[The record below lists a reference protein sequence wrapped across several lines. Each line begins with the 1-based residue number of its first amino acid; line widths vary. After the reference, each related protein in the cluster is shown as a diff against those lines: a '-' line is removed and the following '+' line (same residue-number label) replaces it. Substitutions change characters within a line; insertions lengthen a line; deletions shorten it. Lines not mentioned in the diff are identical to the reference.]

1 MILNFENLL
10 IKEVNNSEV
19 IKLKKDV
26 FDMIKY
32 LQSIQKYF
40 NGNLMQMREFVFEE
54 LDKQLKEYLK
64 ILSTDLIQ
72 KEVSAL
78 DTLNNNQHLLKSYYE
93 KLKDVDLEGFDL
105 NRDKNELNGNEVD
118 CQSFEVKV
126 LIQSIRREKDEI
138 NPMIMNSVRKIYE
151 CKDSKEK
158 EKYKE
163 EFEKDPELKQIYEYV
178 EIFLPDSEEESLK
191 MYTKYRL
198 EKAKTM
204 LKDNEKRRL
213 KIAGKF
219 FKRYNLLE
227 KMRNKVNNDYQK
239 IGLEEMQYSLRTDGI
254 QEDVGVENIF
264 EDEYID
270 TLTEEQLS
278 VLNAYWQ
285 NRYTKEAEDIKNSLF
300 VIESLQLWEHILDD
314 NVLESITSDDLENSW
329 RKIQICNKVFKKIK
343 DTSTIQEKIAPNIM
357 YNILDLNQINDEF
370 KQEYKKYFNKAF
382 AQNENN
388 FNQDFCVGQ
397 STRNMIDTIYQMK
410 RTNIKQ
416 LLLNIERNG
425 KITNWGYIQEK
436 KQGNNSIKREK
447 DNILIGIDYPGFNRP
462 IMLHTDRKLLLEY
475 FDKTKEHTI
484 IPIYEGEKD
493 GEYEGKLR
501 ARAILMPLTEKRESY
516 IIKMNKQAKTVD
528 KNYIFIRHLGNLVTK
543 KVKSISKIYPT
554 EYVDLKTGNTGHKV
568 NGEFIVENIEEI
580 EDEKNIK

>member
-1 MILNFENLL
+1 MIFNFEDLL
-10 IKEVNNSEV
+10 IKEVKNSEV

-26 FDMIKY
+26 FGMIKY

-40 NGNLMQMREFVFEE
+40 NGNTMQMREFVFEE

-93 KLKDVDLEGFDL
+93 KIKDVNLEEFDL
-105 NRDKNELNGNEVD
+105 NRDKNELNGNEVE

-126 LIQSIRREKDEI
+126 LIQSIRKEKDEI
-138 NPMIMNSVRKIYE
+138 NPVLMNSVRKIYE
-151 CKDSKEK
+151 CKDPKEK

-239 IGLEEMQYSLRTDGI
+239 VGLEEMQYSLRTDGI

-382 AQNENN
+382 SQNENN

-436 KQGNNSIKREK
+436 KQGNNSIKRKK
-447 DNILIGIDYPGFNRP
+447 DNILIGIDYPGFNSP

-475 FDKTKEHTI
+475 FDRTKEHTI

-568 NGEFIVENIEEI
+568 NGEFIVENIEKI

>member
-163 EFEKDPELKQIYEYV
+163 EFEKDPELK
-178 EIFLPDSEEESLK
+178 
-191 MYTKYRL
+191 
-198 EKAKTM
+198 
-204 LKDNEKRRL
+204 
-213 KIAGKF
+213 
-219 FKRYNLLE
+219 
-227 KMRNKVNNDYQK
+227 
-239 IGLEEMQYSLRTDGI
+239 
-254 QEDVGVENIF
+254 
-264 EDEYID
+264 
-270 TLTEEQLS
+270 
-278 VLNAYWQ
+278 
-285 NRYTKEAEDIKNSLF
+285 
-300 VIESLQLWEHILDD
+300 
-314 NVLESITSDDLENSW
+314 
-329 RKIQICNKVFKKIK
+329 
-343 DTSTIQEKIAPNIM
+343 
-357 YNILDLNQINDEF
+357 
-370 KQEYKKYFNKAF
+370 
-382 AQNENN
+382 
-388 FNQDFCVGQ
+388 
-397 STRNMIDTIYQMK
+397 
-410 RTNIKQ
+410 
-416 LLLNIERNG
+416 
-425 KITNWGYIQEK
+425 
-436 KQGNNSIKREK
+436 
-447 DNILIGIDYPGFNRP
+447 
-462 IMLHTDRKLLLEY
+462 
-475 FDKTKEHTI
+475 
-484 IPIYEGEKD
+484 
-493 GEYEGKLR
+493 
-501 ARAILMPLTEKRESY
+501 
-516 IIKMNKQAKTVD
+516 
-528 KNYIFIRHLGNLVTK
+528 
-543 KVKSISKIYPT
+543 
-554 EYVDLKTGNTGHKV
+554 
-568 NGEFIVENIEEI
+568 
-580 EDEKNIK
+580 

>member
-64 ILSTDLIQ
+64 ILSADLIQ

-447 DNILIGIDYPGFNRP
+447 DNILIGIDYPGFNSP

-568 NGEFIVENIEEI
+568 NGEFIVENIEER
-580 EDEKNIK
+580 ENEKNIK

>member
-72 KEVSAL
+72 KEVSVL

-93 KLKDVDLEGFDL
+93 KLKDVDLEGVDL

-163 EFEKDPELKQIYEYV
+163 EFEKDPELKQMYEYV
-178 EIFLPDSEEESLK
+178 EIFLPDLEEESLK

-239 IGLEEMQYSLRTDGI
+239 VGLEEMQYSLRTDGI

-343 DTSTIQEKIAPNIM
+343 DTSTIQEK
-357 YNILDLNQINDEF
+357 
-370 KQEYKKYFNKAF
+370 
-382 AQNENN
+382 
-388 FNQDFCVGQ
+388 
-397 STRNMIDTIYQMK
+397 
-410 RTNIKQ
+410 
-416 LLLNIERNG
+416 
-425 KITNWGYIQEK
+425 

-447 DNILIGIDYPGFNRP
+447 DNILIGIDYPGFNSP